1 MNQPADSQ
9 TGRPPTDQQ
18 DPCAGQIT
26 APSPRQHAPAGC
38 LRTGCSQSC
47 PCTSGSST
55 TAPPQPTPR
64 TGPSTTSPPGGWP
77 SGWPPGR
84 RHRSSSRGLVRFA
97 QTGAI
102 SPALKTQLRIHAR
115 SGTHPDQSQAARLM
129 HYCVAR
135 GADVGPIGENFGA
148 ACDQID
154 RADLILSDLHD
165 RARHVRALPEQAWP
179 EIEGLRPVA
188 LAGRNPESQT
198 VTLVL
203 DASFAIAAH
212 ADEREAHLREVER
225 FGQEPDRRLLRPL
238 QPPGH
243 RRPRDP
249 GRPAARR
256 RAGLPYGEGAGHRV
270 RAARAHHSMPVSRA
284 CGRQQ
289 GDRAGIER
297 RLLLPESGAQRVG
310 RGRAPARANGRVDGI
325 QPIRSMWLGFACP
338 RATYSGAGTLLPAVI
353 QPNAMPSGEPP
364 GTNARG

>member
-1 MNQPADSQ
+1 MSMTDS
-9 TGRPPTDQQ
+9 
-18 DPCAGQIT
+18 
-26 APSPRQHAPAGC
+26 SPGPAGSRGYRAPEDGP
-38 LRTGCSQSC
+38 LPDLSAYERLIGAGIAAADRR
-47 PCTSGSST
+47 GSPVDHV
-55 TAPPQPTPR
+55 TARRLAIWLAARPQPPVFAQ
-64 TGPSTTSPPGGWP
+64 S
-77 SGWPPGR
+77 
-84 RHRSSSRGLVRFA
+84 LVRFTE
-97 QTGAI
+97 TGAV

-135 GADVGPIGENFGA
+135 STDVGSIGENFGT

-154 RADLILSDLHD
+154 RADLMLSDLHD
-165 RARHVRALPEQAWP
+165 RARHGRALPEQAWP

-203 DASFAIAAH
+203 DASFASIAIAAH

-225 FGQEPDRRLLRPL
+225 FGQEPARRLLRPL

-249 GRPAARR
+249 GRRPAARR
-256 RAGLPYGEGAGHRV
+256 RAGLPYGDRAGHRV

-338 RATYSGAGTLLPAVI
+338 RATHSGAGTLLPAVI

>member
-26 APSPRQHAPAGC
+26 APSPRQHAPAGR

-135 GADVGPIGENFGA
+135 GADVGPHRREL
-148 ACDQID
+148 
-154 RADLILSDLHD
+154 R
-165 RARHVRALPEQAWP
+165 RR
-179 EIEGLRPVA
+179 LRP
-188 LAGRNPESQT
+188 
-198 VTLVL
+198 
-203 DASFAIAAH
+203 
-212 ADEREAHLREVER
+212 
-225 FGQEPDRRLLRPL
+225 DRP
-238 QPPGH
+238 
-243 RRPRDP
+243 RRPHTV
-249 GRPAARR
+249 RPPRPSPARPSAPRAGVAGDRGAAARR
-256 RAGLPYGEGAGHRV
+256 PGGPQPRKPDRHPRPRRQLRHR
-270 RAARAHHSMPVSRA
+270 RA
-284 CGRQQ
+284 C
-289 GDRAGIER
+289 R
-297 RLLLPESGAQRVG
+297 RTRSPPPRSRT
-310 RGRAPARANGRVDGI
+310 
-325 QPIRSMWLGFACP
+325 IRP
-338 RATYSGAGTLLPAVI
+338 RA
-353 QPNAMPSGEPP
+353 
-364 GTNARG
+364 